1 MKVRLSAQAKADLA
15 AIRHYI
21 AADNP
26 HAAAHVIR
34 SLRDTLRNTI
44 SRFPYAGKPCD
55 ELVQGLRCFPVGNY
69 VIFYLAGEGIDVVRV
84 LHGARDI
91 EAIFRS

>member
-1 MKVRLSAQAKADLA
+1 MRIRLSAQAKADLA
-15 AIRHYI
+15 DIRRYI

-26 HAAAHVIR
+26 RAAAQVVR

-44 SRFPYAGKPCD
+44 SRFPFAGKPCD
-55 ELVQGLRCFPVGNY
+55 ELAPGLRRFPVGNY
-69 VIFYLAGEGIDVVRV
+69 VLFYLVGKGVDVVRV

-91 EAIFRS
+91 EAIFRD